1 MGEVRVLP
9 VVVTGVRLADAITAF
24 VATIG
29 PPNTRRGYATAL
41 NRMRQDFG
49 ADADTARLD
58 PDRVAGWFT
67 FVWGPSSPQTF
78 NVRLAGLRKAFEYW
92 REQRWLAD
100 DPLTRLRTRPVARD
114 DSRALTRAQI
124 AELLG
129 LDAALR
135 ERVLWRMLYE
145 TAARVE
151 ELLMLDVPH
160 LDTANRLAVVTRK
173 GGTKDVVVWQTG
185 TARLLPRMLG
195 GRRSGPIFLTDRRA
209 RPSVATLDVDPTTG
223 RARLSYRRAA
233 ELFDFRTAALV
244 GGPFTLHQLRHS
256 ALTHAAEDGA
266 STPMLMKMSGH
277 TSVRSLAR
285 YARPSA
291 EALARW
297 RAQTDPAARG
307 HR

>member
-145 TAARVE
+145 TAA
-151 ELLMLDVPH
+151 
-160 LDTANRLAVVTRK
+160 
-173 GGTKDVVVWQTG
+173 
-185 TARLLPRMLG
+185 
-195 GRRSGPIFLTDRRA
+195 
-209 RPSVATLDVDPTTG
+209 
-223 RARLSYRRAA
+223 
-233 ELFDFRTAALV
+233 LV